1 MNKII
6 IFLIV
11 LSSFIYAE
19 KIPLEQ
25 AQRAATDKI
34 SFFYKDSWV
43 LYTNLTYYS
52 EGDDVVA
59 YGFVFTNM
67 LSSTLDD
74 KYKTTT
80 TATFETYTDS
90 EQPIILKVYKG
101 LPDAILWQK
110 NIPDT
115 MKFEK
120 YIMIS
125 PMVTS
130 IALSS
135 NSVPYYLNNSLLKKV
150 ETKDLNLNTVNALNN
165 VLPNEKYKKM
175 AKEAWKR
182 YEK

>member
-1 MNKII
+1 M
-6 IFLIV
+6 LT
-11 LSSFIYAE
+11 SFIYAE

-25 AQRAATDKI
+25 AQRAATDRI
-34 SFFYKDSWV
+34 SSFYKDSWF

-52 EGDDVVA
+52 ESDDVVA
-59 YGFVFTNM
+59 YGFVFTNI
-67 LSSTLDD
+67 LSSKLDD

-101 LPDAILWQK
+101 LPDVILWQK

-135 NSVPYYLNNSLLKKV
+135 NNVPYYLNNSALKKV
-150 ETKDLNLNTVNALNN
+150 DIKNCNAKVNILNK